1 VDGTPRTTPGVDLD
15 GGVAERVDGGADD
28 RPVRALLGPTAT
40 GKSELALE
48 AARAARAAGSRPV
61 EVVSVDAFSIYRGLT
76 IASAAPSAA
85 VRGEVA
91 HHLVGVLDPR
101 ETLSVARFR
110 ALARA
115 AIADVHARG
124 GLPLLVGGSGLYWR
138 AVVDDLDFPP
148 TDPAVRARI
157 EERLAGDR
165 EAAHAELARLD
176 PTAAARIA
184 VGNLRR
190 VVRALEVIAITGRP
204 FSSHDDAWSS
214 YESVYADLE
223 VAWLD
228 LADDVL
234 RARIE
239 GRATAMVEAGLVDE
253 VARLRAGELSRTAAA
268 AIGVAE
274 AIAVLDRQAPAD
286 GLAAAIAART
296 WRYVRRQRGWFRADP
311 RCAPAT
317 PVSAREVLRGWVA
330 G

>member
-1 VDGTPRTTPGVDLD
+1 MDATDDRGVD
-15 GGVAERVDGGADD
+15 VRA
-28 RPVRALLGPTAT
+28 VRALLGPTAT
-40 GKSELALE
+40 GKSDLALE

-61 EVVSVDAFSIYRGLT
+61 EVVAVDAFSIYRGLT
-76 IASAAPSAA
+76 ITSAAPSEA
-85 VRGEVA
+85 VRGEVP
-91 HHLVGVLDPR
+91 HHLVGVLDPS

-148 TDPAVRARI
+148 TDPAVRRRI
-157 EERLAGDR
+157 EERHADDL
-165 EAAHAELARLD
+165 EAAHTELARLD
-176 PTAAARIA
+176 PTAASRIA
-184 VGNLRR
+184 VRNIRR
-190 VVRALEVIAITGRP
+190 VVRALEVIEITGRP

-214 YESVYADLE
+214 YESVYD
-223 VAWLD
+223 D
-228 LADDVL
+228 LAVVRLDVDDDVL

-239 GRATAMVEAGLVDE
+239 ERARAMVDAGLLDE
-253 VARLRAGELSRTAAA
+253 VARLREGELARTAAA

-274 AIAVLDRQAPAD
+274 AIAVLDREAPAG

-311 RCAPAT
+311 RCVAVT
-317 PVSAREVLRGWVA
+317 PEDAREVLRTWV
-330 G
+330 GG